1 MKHPYE
7 YTVMDSDR
15 LAAYMNHEILRYC
28 KLPIDSDRTDSLLNA
43 YRMSDDKKLAK
54 SIDLSGCNECLAAIY
69 TNPMNLELVKYQTE
83 FLCLEAVKLY
93 GFTLRFVRTQ
103 TPEICLEAVKN
114 YHLALQ
120 WVKNQ
125 TPEICLAA
133 VEKNGYALQYVKNQ
147 TEEICLA
154 ALHSEPRSF
163 YMIKDQ
169 EDYIELAL
177 KLDSYNIRFV
187 KNRTPAMCMALID
200 MDPLAIFH
208 INRPSPELCLYAI
221 RKDLRAVGSVHFRC
235 IPEGPIKVELAKW
248 CMQAIVKFGD
258 KLRHYEDCWFLQDLK
273 HELGYTVS

>member
-7 YTVMDSDR
+7 YTVMDSDA
-15 LAAYMNHEILRYC
+15 LAKYMNHEILRYC
-28 KLPIDSDRTDSLLNA
+28 KSPIDSDRTDSLLDA

-93 GFTLRFVRTQ
+93 GFTLKFVRTQ

-258 KLRHYEDCWFLQDLK
+258 KLHHYEDCWFLPNHK